1 MLFSNKLSIEMVN
14 TKISEK
20 NASRFQLRNELIK
33 QPIQRDEMRKVI
45 AVFDNLRQ
53 LTQTD
58 IDRITDK
65 AHMSNKYNEVC
76 KKISQ
81 LPR

>member
-1 MLFSNKLSIEMVN
+1 MVN

-65 AHMSNKYNEVC
+65 AYMSNKYKEVC

>member
-1 MLFSNKLSIEMVN
+1 MVN

-65 AHMSNKYNEVC
+65 AHM
-76 KKISQ
+76 
-81 LPR
+81 